1 MTNYNKIENLKF
13 VESERLKWE
22 SSSIAKEKQLKEQ
35 YTISLAN
42 NEKKNNLIG
51 LNQQRVH
58 EKEMETLRDDFQRKT
73 FEFERQLDVQKSA
86 SKLEFEELQE
96 MHVKMTKYHREE
108 ITKTTFELDELNASL
123 KINQELHTTI
133 KNLQETEKM

>member
-58 EKEMETLRDDFQRKT
+58 EKEMETLRDDCQRKT

-108 ITKTTFELDELNASL
+108 ITKTTFELDEL
-123 KINQELHTTI
+123 KKP
-133 KNLQETEKM
+133 KNLI